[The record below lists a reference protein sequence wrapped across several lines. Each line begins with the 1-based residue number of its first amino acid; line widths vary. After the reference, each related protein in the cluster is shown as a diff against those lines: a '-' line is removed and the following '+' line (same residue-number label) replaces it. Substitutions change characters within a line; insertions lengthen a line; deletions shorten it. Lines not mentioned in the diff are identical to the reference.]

1 MTKSFKLEKS
11 SIAVQKLPK
20 LFHSSVIKAL
30 VLSSM
35 LAGLGGCAAVVVGGV
50 IAGTVM
56 VANDRRTSGSQLNDE
71 GIEIRSNNRLKE
83 KFGERGNFSVT
94 SYNGRVLL
102 TGEVAGNSDKL
113 AAEQLVFQVEN
124 VKLVVNELT
133 IAGSTSTLRERSSD
147 TLITSRVKTALVEAK
162 DVPSNAFKVV
172 TERGVVYLMGRVTQR
187 EAERATE
194 IARSL
199 NGVVK
204 VVRSFEF
211 ISEEEAKQK

>member
-1 MTKSFKLEKS
+1 MTMFDKFQKS
-11 SIAVQKLPK
+11 SSAIVKTLVLA
-20 LFHSSVIKAL
+20 SVIG
-30 VLSSM
+30 S
-35 LAGLGGCAAVVVGGV
+35 LGGCAALVVGGV
-50 IAGTVM
+50 MAGTVM
-56 VANDRRTSGSQLNDE
+56 VATDRRTSGAQLNDE
-71 GIEIRSNNRLKE
+71 GIEIRSANRLKE

-124 VKLVVNELT
+124 VKAVVNELT
-133 IAGSTSTLRERSSD
+133 IATSTSTLKERSND
-147 TLITSRVKTALVEAK
+147 ALITSLVKSSLFEAK
-162 DVPSNAFKVV
+162 DLPSSAFKVV

-187 EAERATE
+187 EADRGTE
-194 IARSL
+194 IARGVS
-199 NGVVK
+199 GVVK

>member
-1 MTKSFKLEKS
+1 MTMFGKLQQS
-11 SIAVQKLPK
+11 SSAIVNPI
-20 LFHSSVIKAL
+20 VRAL
-30 VLSSM
+30 VLSGVM
-35 LAGLGGCAAVVVGGV
+35 AALGGCAAVVVGGV

-56 VANDRRTSGSQLNDE
+56 VASDRRTSGSQLNDE
-71 GIEIRSNNRLKE
+71 GIEIRARNRLKE

-113 AAEQLVFQVEN
+113 AAEQLVFQIEN

-133 IAGSTSTLRERSSD
+133 VAGSTSTLQERAND
-147 TLITSRVKTALVEAK
+147 TLITSRVKTGLIEAK
-162 DVPSNAFKVV
+162 DIPSNAFKVV

-187 EAERATE
+187 EAERGTE
-194 IARSL
+194 IARSVS
-199 NGVVK
+199 GVVK
-204 VVRSFEF
+204 VVRSFEI

>member
-1 MTKSFKLEKS
+1 MTMFDKLQKFS
-11 SIAVQKLPK
+11 STIVKTLVLA
-20 LFHSSVIKAL
+20 SVIG
-30 VLSSM
+30 S
-35 LAGLGGCAAVVVGGV
+35 LGGCAALVVGGV
-50 IAGTVM
+50 MAGTVM
-56 VANDRRTSGSQLNDE
+56 VATDRRTSGAQLNDE
-71 GIEIRSNNRLKE
+71 GIEIRSANRLKE

-124 VKLVVNELT
+124 VKAVVNELT
-133 IAGSTSTLRERSSD
+133 IATSTSTLKERSND
-147 TLITSRVKTALVEAK
+147 ALITSLVKSSLFEAK
-162 DVPSNAFKVV
+162 ELPSSAFKVV

-187 EAERATE
+187 EADRGTE
-194 IARSL
+194 IARGVS
-199 NGVVK
+199 GVVK

>member
-1 MTKSFKLEKS
+1 MTMFDKFQKS
-11 SIAVQKLPK
+11 SSAIVKTLVLA
-20 LFHSSVIKAL
+20 SVIG
-30 VLSSM
+30 S
-35 LAGLGGCAAVVVGGV
+35 LGGCAALVVGGV
-50 IAGTVM
+50 MAGTVM
-56 VANDRRTSGSQLNDE
+56 VATDRRTSGAQLNDE
-71 GIEIRSNNRLKE
+71 GIEVRSANRLKE

-124 VKLVVNELT
+124 VKAVVNELT
-133 IAGSTSTLRERSSD
+133 IATSTSTLKERSND
-147 TLITSRVKTALVEAK
+147 ALITSLVKSSLFEAK
-162 DVPSNAFKVV
+162 ELPSSAFKVV

-187 EAERATE
+187 EADRGTE
-194 IARSL
+194 IARGVS
-199 NGVVK
+199 GVVK

>member
-1 MTKSFKLEKS
+1 MTMFDKFQKS
-11 SIAVQKLPK
+11 SSAIVKTLVLA
-20 LFHSSVIKAL
+20 SVIG
-30 VLSSM
+30 S
-35 LAGLGGCAAVVVGGV
+35 LGGCAALVVGGV
-50 IAGTVM
+50 MAGTVM
-56 VANDRRTSGSQLNDE
+56 VATDRRTSGAQLNDE
-71 GIEIRSNNRLKE
+71 GIEIRSANRLKE

-124 VKLVVNELT
+124 VKAVVNELT
-133 IAGSTSTLRERSSD
+133 IATSTSTLKERSND
-147 TLITSRVKTALVEAK
+147 ALITSLVKSGLFEAK
-162 DVPSNAFKVV
+162 ELPSSAFKVV

-187 EAERATE
+187 EADRGTE
-194 IARSL
+194 IARGVS
-199 NGVVK
+199 GVVK

>member
-1 MTKSFKLEKS
+1 MTMFDKFQKS
-11 SIAVQKLPK
+11 SSAIVKTLVLA
-20 LFHSSVIKAL
+20 SVIG
-30 VLSSM
+30 S
-35 LAGLGGCAAVVVGGV
+35 LGGCAALVVGGV
-50 IAGTVM
+50 MAGTVM
-56 VANDRRTSGSQLNDE
+56 VATDRRTSGAQLNDE
-71 GIEIRSNNRLKE
+71 GIEIRSANRLKE

-124 VKLVVNELT
+124 VKAVVNELT
-133 IAGSTSTLRERSSD
+133 IATSTSTLKERSND
-147 TLITSRVKTALVEAK
+147 ALITSLVKSSLFEAK
-162 DVPSNAFKVV
+162 ELPSSAFKVV

-187 EAERATE
+187 EADRGTE
-194 IARSL
+194 IARGVS
-199 NGVVK
+199 GVVK

>member
-1 MTKSFKLEKS
+1 MTMFDKFQKS
-11 SIAVQKLPK
+11 SSAIVKTLVLA
-20 LFHSSVIKAL
+20 SVIG
-30 VLSSM
+30 S
-35 LAGLGGCAAVVVGGV
+35 LGGCAALVVAGV
-50 IAGTVM
+50 MAGTVM
-56 VANDRRTSGSQLNDE
+56 VATDRRTSGAQLNDE
-71 GIEIRSNNRLKE
+71 GIEIRSANRLKE

-124 VKLVVNELT
+124 VKAVVNELT
-133 IAGSTSTLRERSSD
+133 IATSTSTLKERSND
-147 TLITSRVKTALVEAK
+147 ALITSLVKSSLFEAK
-162 DVPSNAFKVV
+162 ELPSSAFKVV

-187 EAERATE
+187 EADRGTE
-194 IARSL
+194 IARGVS
-199 NGVVK
+199 GVVK